1 MKLSEMHE
9 NVQAIAAETL
19 SIALKDKINLM
30 AENRTESAKQ
40 IAETVRK
47 AFEEL
52 FID

>member
-19 SIALKDKINLM
+19 SIALREKMDLT
-30 AENRTESAKQ
+30 AQNRTDSAKQ

-47 AFEEL
+47 AFEVL
-52 FID
+52 FSG